1 MTISLADL
9 KDFLLVASPII
20 VSYLSYITNKKS
32 AKEIQLDIEKIL
44 KEKDAETNQILTKIN
59 AELESQKELIS
70 WQHSQPQTE
79 KYIEDIGLKRYSN
92 ICNLPSLTAK
102 VNLILQHNNLKTDEL
117 EHIKSMLLKIDLPKS
132 EEELYPYEIPILIEF
147 KQLLH
152 FIEQNLKTKI

>member
-102 VNLILQHNNLKTDEL
+102 VNLIL
-117 EHIKSMLLKIDLPKS
+117 
-132 EEELYPYEIPILIEF
+132 
-147 KQLLH
+147 
-152 FIEQNLKTKI
+152 